1 MTSKHSNKGNTILYI
16 ILFLLIV
23 LTVQNN
29 VSKSFLSDFFS
40 GIFNN
45 DVVLQ
50 DDVTNDTERDI
61 FTDTHIVNIES
72 NDSLSNDERNS
83 ISVYQSRNKAV
94 VNITTE
100 VLAYTW
106 FFEPV
111 PRESGVGSGSVIDTR
126 GYILTNYH
134 VIENANRVFVTF
146 WDKTKVE
153 GEIIGIDIENDLS
166 VLKVES
172 MPSSTG
178 VIPLGKSEGLQVGQ
192 KVLAI
197 GNPFGLDRTLTT
209 GIVSGIERPVRS
221 SRNIVIQNMIQT
233 DASINPGNSG
243 GPLLNRKGQLIG
255 VNTMIYSPS
264 EGSVGIGFAV
274 PSATARRIVP
284 DLIRYGKVKRGW
296 IEWQVQ
302 PLFRELIS
310 YANLPVDSGL
320 LVSSLDVGSNAQK
333 AGLQGGDRG
342 NRVQYGRSIIYLGGD
357 IVTKIGNTD
366 VASISDL
373 LEALESTKPGEKIIV
388 EFYRDEK
395 KQSAYI
401 TLIERPENLVIR

>member
-1 MTSKHSNKGNTILYI
+1 MTSKHSNKGNTLLYI

-178 VIPLGKSEGLQVGQ
+178 VIPLGESKGLQVGQ

-243 GPLLNRKGQLIG
+243 GPLLDRKGQLIG

-373 LEALESTKPGEKIIV
+373 LEALESTKPGEKIMV

-395 KQSAYI
+395 KQSANI

>member
-1 MTSKHSNKGNTILYI
+1 MSKYNNKSNNALLYI
-16 ILFLLIV
+16 ILFLLII
-23 LTVQNN
+23 LIVQNN
-29 VSKSFLSDFFS
+29 ARNSFISNFLSK
-40 GIFNN
+40 IFKNDIDLQNTITNN
-45 DVVLQ
+45 DEF
-50 DDVTNDTERDI
+50 DFPTDVYEINVETNDA
-61 FTDTHIVNIES
+61 
-72 NDSLSNDERNS
+72 LSTNEKNS

-111 PRESGVGSGSVIDTR
+111 PRESGVGSGSVIDKR

-153 GEIIGIDIENDLS
+153 GEIIGIDVENDLS
-166 VLKVES
+166 VLKVET
-172 MPSSTG
+172 MASSTG
-178 VIPLGKSEGLQVGQ
+178 VIPLGESEGLQIGQ

-209 GIVSGIERPVRS
+209 GIVSGVERPVRS
-221 SRNIVIQNMIQT
+221 SRNIIIQNMIQT

-243 GPLLNRKGQLIG
+243 GPLLNRKGELIG

-302 PLFRELIS
+302 PLFRELVS
-310 YANLPVDSGL
+310 YADLSVENGL
-320 LVSSLDVGSNAQK
+320 LISSLDVGSNAQK
-333 AGLQGGDRG
+333 AGLQGGNRS

-357 IVTKIGNTD
+357 IVTKIGDTD

-373 LEALESTKPGEKIIV
+373 LEALESTKPGEKIKI

-395 KQSAYI
+395 KQSTDI
-401 TLIERPENLVIR
+401 TLIERSENLVIR